1 MRAQGILTQF
11 GLVRTN
17 SDMQCPGRSHNYRA
31 NRLPHA
37 QPFPG
42 SPLLVG
48 NALDGSSCQIVA
60 EFSRPS
66 RHRGCRSP
74 ALLLRPR
81 GVRVEDADSRFAW
94 ANPAILSSL
103 IIGAA
108 LFVAFVIWERFVGR
122 KSSAQDP
129 VFPLRLMKE
138 RVFAALIVLVFS
150 LSFSKY
156 PLCSFRFA

>member
-1 MRAQGILTQF
+1 M
-11 GLVRTN
+11 GLRVKL
-17 SDMQCPGRSHNYRA
+17 SRSSLAH
-31 NRLPHA
+31 
-37 QPFPG
+37 
-42 SPLLVG
+42 
-48 NALDGSSCQIVA
+48 LDIEGA
-60 EFSRPS
+60 
-66 RHRGCRSP
+66 
-74 ALLLRPR
+74 ALLLCFS
-81 GVRVEDADSRFAW
+81 VLVVFAFEDADSRFAW